1 MLTLKAL
8 RIDDDGGISTY
19 TSRTELMAEACH
31 DLAKRSITGVFAYL
45 IAWSIIYLTS
55 DLEPPDDRLLE
66 FLGFMLVASGV
77 GRLYLAVRFRAMYY
91 ADALRWRRLFA
102 VGTVASAAAW
112 GVVCALTLDYD
123 GLDPTSLMVMLST
136 AGIAAGGIVSLE
148 PAPRLGGVFVLLLLL
163 PVVPFALA
171 AGSTSERGVALLFMI
186 FFIFMFVM
194 WRRLRLE
201 YWSALAGRAEL
212 VRAKEAAEAANE
224 AQGQFIANVSHELR
238 TPLTAIVGALG
249 LIESDLPD
257 SASPQTM
264 KLVDMAYQNAI
275 HLSSLINDILD
286 FEKLSAGHMTF
297 NLRPVALAPCLRRAL
312 ELNRSYAARYDVS
325 FALEPPPE
333 DIQVIADT
341 QRLLQ
346 VMVISCPMRPSIR
359 PPEEPYR
366 FPSSHTRPPCASRS
380 VTKAQACLTHSGRT
394 SSRNSLRPKVLSP
407 AGITARA
414 WAWPSA
420 SRSSKTCA
428 ARSDTNP
435 RQDTA
440 RRSSSTCRAR
450 APSQWQRNTATD
462 GTPVFLRLPYTGG
475 NVPAEWSNLCFL
487 VSPTST
493 YPSPT

>member
-346 VMVISCPMRPSIR
+346 VMANLLSNAAK
-359 PPEEPYR
+359 
-366 FPSSHTRPPCASRS
+366 H
-380 VTKAQACLTHSGRT
+380 
-394 SSRNSLRPKVLSP
+394 SP
-407 AGITARA
+407 AGGTVSISVQPHETTVRVAVSDQGPGVPDA
-414 WAWPSA
+414 F
-420 SRSSKTCA
+420 RSHLFQKFAQAESTVTRRNHGTGLGLAISKSIIENMRGTIGYESEA
-428 ARSDTNP
+428 GHGATFFFDLP
-435 RQDTA
+435 
-440 RRSSSTCRAR
+440 RAR
-450 APSQWQRNTATD
+450 AK
-462 GTPVFLRLPYTGG
+462 PVAAKHGH
-475 NVPAEWSNLCFL
+475 
-487 VSPTST
+487 
-493 YPSPT
+493 